1 MAAATKPAPAPVAAP
16 DPAPQAM
23 TLKPERHKPPLS
35 MAQQRFILTLL
46 SLAALIGAVFGV
58 LYYFDSSKDASA
70 AFSIISAVLV
80 GNVRDAYRHY
90 FPGGQADQ
98 PGAPVK

>member
-1 MAAATKPAPAPVAAP
+1 MATTPTKAALAAAPAADPTPGAKP
-16 DPAPQAM
+16 Q
-23 TLKPERHKPPLS
+23 RHISPLT

-46 SLAALIGAVFGV
+46 SLAALIGSVFGV
-58 LYYFDSSKDASA
+58 LYYFEKSKDASA

-80 GNVRDAYRHY
+80 GNVRDAFRHY

-98 PGAPVK
+98 PSSSTK